1 VTLSGRTYPM
11 DGPPAALDFTPNVAD
26 GVADA
31 AENAACAEPAPNL
44 SPACATRGA
53 GAVGYAARLQRT
65 GTVFGHTP
73 WTARPPHSTSRQTWL
88 TVWPTRQKTR
98 RAPSR
103 RPTFLRPAPPAE
115 QVPWATPLDSSAR
128 VRCCNL
134 AKAVETAV
142 GAARSPLGPRVFFYG
157 HGAVSWPRRRT
168 PLSAQHTAKEAQCEM
183 LLTSAEFTGET
194 SCARGHARRQVRFLS
209 GRENIFATPAEE
221 KKEIQSKTTIGRAVY
236 KTRGSSPLPV
246 LL

>member
-1 VTLSGRTYPM
+1 M

-44 SPACATRGA
+44 SLACATHGA
-53 GAVGYAARLQRT
+53 GAVVYAARLQRT

-73 WTARPPHSTSRQTWL
+73 WTARPPHSASHHTWL

-98 RAPSR
+98 RTSSR
-103 RPTFLRPAPPAE
+103 RPTFLRPAPTAE

-142 GAARSPLGPRVFFYG
+142 GAARSLLGPRFFFFNG

-168 PLSAQHTAKEAQCEM
+168 PLSAQHAAKEAQCEM
-183 LLTSAEFTGET
+183 FLTSVEFTGKT
-194 SCARGHARRQVRFLS
+194 SCGRGHARRQVRFLS
-209 GRENIFATPAEE
+209 GRENPPRNSRQREE
-221 KKEIQSKTTIGRAVY
+221 GNSEQDHHRP
-236 KTRGSSPLPV
+236 RCL
-246 LL
+246 

>member
-1 VTLSGRTYPM
+1 MTLSGRTYPM

-53 GAVGYAARLQRT
+53 GAVGYAARLQR
-65 GTVFGHTP
+65 G
-73 WTARPPHSTSRQTWL
+73 
-88 TVWPTRQKTR
+88 
-98 RAPSR
+98 
-103 RPTFLRPAPPAE
+103 
-115 QVPWATPLDSSAR
+115 
-128 VRCCNL
+128 
-134 AKAVETAV
+134 
-142 GAARSPLGPRVFFYG
+142 YG
-157 HGAVSWPRRRT
+157 VVTWPRRWK
-168 PLSAQHTAKEAQCEM
+168 PLSAQHAARSAPDFFLWARCCKLAKAADAAVSSACGQGSPVREM
-183 LLTSAEFTGET
+183 LLASVEFTGET
-194 SCARGHARRQVRFLS
+194 SCGRGHARRQVRLIS
-209 GRENIFATPAEE
+209 GRENLFATPPEE

>member
-1 VTLSGRTYPM
+1 M
-11 DGPPAALDFTPNVAD
+11 
-26 GVADA
+26 
-31 AENAACAEPAPNL
+31 
-44 SPACATRGA
+44 
-53 GAVGYAARLQRT
+53 
-65 GTVFGHTP
+65 
-73 WTARPPHSTSRQTWL
+73 
-88 TVWPTRQKTR
+88 R
-98 RAPSR
+98 RAGVQPFSG
-103 RPTFLRPAPPAE
+103 LRGPAPPAE

-142 GAARSPLGPRVFFYG
+142 SAQHAARSAPEVFLYG
-157 HGAVSWPRRRT
+157 YGAVSWPRRRT
-168 PLSAQHTAKEAQCEM
+168 PLSAQHAAKEAQCEM

>member
-1 VTLSGRTYPM
+1 M

-44 SPACATRGA
+44 SPARATRGA

-65 GTVFGHTP
+65 
-73 WTARPPHSTSRQTWL
+73 
-88 TVWPTRQKTR
+88 
-98 RAPSR
+98 
-103 RPTFLRPAPPAE
+103 
-115 QVPWATPLDSSAR
+115 

-168 PLSAQHTAKEAQCEM
+168 PLSAQHAAKEAQCEM
-183 LLTSAEFTGET
+183 LLTSVEFTGKT
-194 SCARGHARRQVRFLS
+194 SCGRGHARRQVRFLS
-209 GRENIFATPAEE
+209 GRENLLATPAKE

>member
-44 SPACATRGA
+44 SLACATHGA
-53 GAVGYAARLQRT
+53 GAVVYAARLQRT

-73 WTARPPHSTSRQTWL
+73 WTARPPHSASHHTWL

-98 RAPSR
+98 RTSSR
-103 RPTFLRPAPPAE
+103 RPTFLRPAPTAE

-142 GAARSPLGPRVFFYG
+142 GAARSPLGPRFF
-157 HGAVSWPRRRT
+157 
-168 PLSAQHTAKEAQCEM
+168 
-183 LLTSAEFTGET
+183 
-194 SCARGHARRQVRFLS
+194 FLM
-209 GRENIFATPAEE
+209 GT
-221 KKEIQSKTTIGRAVY
+221 
-236 KTRGSSPLPV
+236 V
-246 LL
+246 L

>member
-142 GAARSPLGPRVFFYG
+142 GAARSPLGPRGFFYG

-168 PLSAQHTAKEAQCEM
+168 PLSAQHAAKEAQCEM
-183 LLTSAEFTGET
+183 LLTSVEFTGET
-194 SCARGHARRQVRFLS
+194 SCGRGHARRQVRFLS
-209 GRENIFATPAEE
+209 GRENLSPQLPPKRRRKF
-221 KKEIQSKTTIGRAVY
+221 RA
-236 KTRGSSPLPV
+236 RPL
-246 LL
+246 

>member
-1 VTLSGRTYPM
+1 M

-31 AENAACAEPAPNL
+31 AENAACAEPAPNP
-44 SPACATRGA
+44 SPARTTRGA
-53 GAVGYAARLQRT
+53 G
-65 GTVFGHTP
+65 
-73 WTARPPHSTSRQTWL
+73 
-88 TVWPTRQKTR
+88 
-98 RAPSR
+98 
-103 RPTFLRPAPPAE
+103 
-115 QVPWATPLDSSAR
+115 PWATPLDSSAR

-134 AKAVETAV
+134 AKAVEAAV
-142 GAARSPLGPRVFFYG
+142 GAARSPLGPRGFFYG

-168 PLSAQHTAKEAQCEM
+168 PLSAQHAAKEAQCEM

-194 SCARGHARRQVRFLS
+194 SCGRGHARRQVRLIS
-209 GRENIFATPAEE
+209 GRENLFATPPEE